1 MRETGGNPNFIPPNS
16 PICILGKRICSKT
29 GVPLRHLWWVL
40 GYTAKREMSEEIR
53 VSPMIFLTMNA
64 LGGGGVETISGARYS
79 EKRYC
84 RYGATHFFILLIT
97 NITYLYYCLFI
108 GLTFWCYLFI
118 GTHIRLVVLSIPML
132 SYYTY
137 HFYFFVPLLHSFF

>member
-1 MRETGGNPNFIPPNS
+1 
-16 PICILGKRICSKT
+16 
-29 GVPLRHLWWVL
+29 
-40 GYTAKREMSEEIR
+40 MSD
-53 VSPMIFLTMNA
+53 VFLTGNA
-64 LGGGGVETISGARYS
+64 IGGGGVEILSGGRYS

-108 GLTFWCYLFI
+108 GLTFLCYLFI